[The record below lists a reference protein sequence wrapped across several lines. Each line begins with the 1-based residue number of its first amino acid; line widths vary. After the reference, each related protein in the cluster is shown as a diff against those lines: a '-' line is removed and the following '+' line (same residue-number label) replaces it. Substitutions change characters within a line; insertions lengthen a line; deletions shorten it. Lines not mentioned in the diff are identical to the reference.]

1 MAGYLRAQRDR
12 FKHHLFRS
20 EQFCRGYAWDW
31 MCSKAC
37 YAPRP
42 YTVKG
47 KTLMVQRGQFVASP
61 DEMAEAWNW
70 SRSAV
75 NRFLARLKTEHM
87 IEHETGHGKSLITI
101 CNYEE
106 YQADTPQAGQESG
119 QESGHKA
126 DTKRTAKE
134 KGKGIIRNEEE
145 DGASGDPP
153 KPSKAPSVK
162 VKRATRLPDDWVL
175 PKSYGEFAV
184 SEGMAPDEARR
195 VGLDFRDY
203 WLGKGASNVDWMAVW
218 RRWIRKNLAEA
229 KTRPATASRVSGFIS
244 PEDAA
249 VQKRLDRVLAD
260 AAARRSI
267 EGRRD
272 NDSDHDQDRPG
283 YD

>member
-31 MCSKAC
+31 MCAKAC
-37 YAPRP
+37 FADRLYA
-42 YTVKG
+42 VKG

-106 YQADTPQAGQESG
+106 YQADTPQAGQERG

-134 KGKGIIRNEEE
+134 KGKGITRNEEE
-145 DGASGDPP
+145 DGASGDASKPP
-153 KPSKAPSVK
+153 SVRKKRGTSMTQDWVMSKAGEEYAVKAGLSV
-162 VKRATRLPDDWVL
+162 A
-175 PKSYGEFAV
+175 
-184 SEGMAPDEARR
+184 EARGR
-195 VGLDFRDY
+195 SLEFRDY
-203 WLGKGASNVDWMAVW
+203 WLGKGTVNVDWEAVW
-218 RRWIRKNLAEA
+218 RNRVRAIIEYK

-260 AAARRSI
+260 AAARRSL
-267 EGRRD
+267 EGGRD
-272 NDSDHDQDRPG
+272 NDADHDQDGPG

>member
-1 MAGYLRAQRDR
+1 MSGYLRAQRDR

-31 MCSKAC
+31 MCARAC

-47 KTLMVQRGQFVASP
+47 KTITVQRGQFVASP

-106 YQADTPQAGQESG
+106 YQSDTPQPGQESG
-119 QESGHKA
+119 QETGHKA

-134 KGKGIIRNEEE
+134 KEQTNTRNENTDLARFAEFWAVYPHR
-145 DGASGDPP
+145 DGKRGR
-153 KPSKAPSVK
+153 KP
-162 VKRATRLPDDWVL
+162 
-175 PKSYGEFAV
+175 
-184 SEGMAPDEARR
+184 
-195 VGLDFRDY
+195 
-203 WLGKGASNVDWMAVW
+203 
-218 RRWIRKNLAEA
+218 AEA
-229 KTRPATASRVSGFIS
+229 KYR
-244 PEDAA
+244 AA
-249 VQKRLDRVLAD
+249 VKAGVPEQSII
-260 AAARRSI
+260 AAARRYAGDSRVKA
-267 EGRRD
+267 GFARD
-272 NDSDHDQDRPG
+272 PTTWLNQAGWEDELGPQHLAPVNDSGAVDFWAAKLNDPAAFVPQTAITPSLAARLVSSGLVTPETLKRRG
-283 YD
+283 FAA